1 MILVVEDEELV
12 ADMVRLNLEHAGFT
26 VETCATAEEALAH
39 VAAAELIVLDRM
51 LPGMDGL
58 EFARQVRRTRNVPI
72 LMLTARGEVAARVA
86 GLDAGADDY
95 LAKPFAMPELLARVR
110 ALLRRAPHEAP
121 VAVVAAPAKPSPRA
135 PGRTLRF
142 DRYVVHLDTREAT
155 TNEGTEIL
163 TETECQLLLYFYDH
177 AGEML
182 SRTDILENVWGM
194 DRFPTARTVD
204 NYVLR
209 LRKLFEPDPEN
220 PRYLFTVR
228 GRGYCFR
235 TDPA

>member
-1 MILVVEDEELV
+1 MILLVEDEELV
-12 ADMVRLNLEHAGFT
+12 ADMVRLNLEHAGFQ
-26 VETCATAEEALAH
+26 VEASTTGEDALAL
-39 VAAAELIVLDRM
+39 AGRAELIVLDRM

-58 EFARQVRRTRNVPI
+58 EFAREVRRRGVAAPI
-72 LMLTARGEVAARVA
+72 LMLTARSEVTARVA

-110 ALLRRAPHEAP
+110 ALLRRAPP
-121 VAVVAAPAKPSPRA
+121 AAPPAVRGPDHE
-135 PGRTLRF
+135 RTLRF
-142 DRYVVHLDTREAT
+142 DRYVVNLDTREAR
-155 TNEGTEIL
+155 TNDGLEIL
-163 TETECQLLLYFYDH
+163 TETECQLLRYFHAH
-177 AGEML
+177 AGEL
-182 SRTDILENVWGM
+182 LGRADILENVWGM

-220 PRYLFTVR
+220 PRHLITVR

-235 TDPA
+235 LDPDTAGPA